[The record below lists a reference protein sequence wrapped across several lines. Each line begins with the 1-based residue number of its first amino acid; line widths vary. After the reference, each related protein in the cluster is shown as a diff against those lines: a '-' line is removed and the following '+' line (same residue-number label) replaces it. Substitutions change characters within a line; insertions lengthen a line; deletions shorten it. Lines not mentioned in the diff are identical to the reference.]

1 MEYNHKSRLKPLS
14 DVPNVRTVAV
24 GICKLSFA
32 LRICVISWF
41 CVWNN
46 FMSYPGHT
54 LDGLLRWVPWRTFSV
69 MLAGRHRSQMA
80 SPSARTTVFYSHI
93 HFQSFRPLTS
103 HSAVSLSPGPC
114 SVVPTQVLSLAL
126 LWVHPTPHSSEVS
139 AGFPGFL
146 PQLPVRLCSSLPSAV
161 CLTHTGSG
169 RALSAWS
176 LWPQSQDGPQ
186 SLFSRTALHPGP
198 HLGPGRERREAGT
211 VPGTAGESEPESPE
225 PRVVVAVWHAPTAC
239 AVCLAPSRTQPSSLH

>member
-1 MEYNHKSRLKPLS
+1 
-14 DVPNVRTVAV
+14 
-24 GICKLSFA
+24 
-32 LRICVISWF
+32 
-41 CVWNN
+41 
-46 FMSYPGHT
+46 MSCPGRA
-54 LDGLLRWVPWRTFSV
+54 LDGCCVGPWRTLSV
-69 MLAGRHRSQMA
+69 RLVGHRRSQMA
-80 SPSARTTVFYSHI
+80 SPPARTTVSHSHI

-114 SVVPTQVLSLAL
+114 S
-126 LWVHPTPHSSEVS
+126 TPHSSEVS

-146 PQLPVRLCSSLPSAV
+146 PQLPVCLCSSLPSAI

-198 HLGPGRERREAGT
+198 HLGLGRERREAGT
-211 VPGTAGESEPESPE
+211 MPGTAGESEPESPE

-239 AVCLAPSRTQPSSLH
+239 AVCLAPSRTRPSSLH